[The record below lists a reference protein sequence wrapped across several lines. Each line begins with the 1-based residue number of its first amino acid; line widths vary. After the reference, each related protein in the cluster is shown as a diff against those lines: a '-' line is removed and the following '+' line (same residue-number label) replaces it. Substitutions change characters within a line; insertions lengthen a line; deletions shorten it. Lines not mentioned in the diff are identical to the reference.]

1 MITKKMQLEDLS
13 PGYFFRFDFHFL
25 HMLKFPH
32 LCVVSTNKT
41 NDSETRFI
49 NIKKFYFGFKEVDWP
64 GAVSGEPWRHDCR
77 RHSGVDEEE
86 KGGALRQHCGHGRCI
101 PGRFQHGQ
109 AFARVRKRIFISN
122 FEPNLK
128 TFFSDFVDT
137 RHMTK
142 CMLIMKTEWDCK
154 KIKKQHIFHDF

>member
-25 HMLKFPH
+25 LMLKFPH

-49 NIKKFYFGFKEVDWP
+49 NIKKIYFGLKEVDWP

-77 RHSGVDEEE
+77 
-86 KGGALRQHCGHGRCI
+86 
-101 PGRFQHGQ
+101 
-109 AFARVRKRIFISN
+109 
-122 FEPNLK
+122 
-128 TFFSDFVDT
+128 
-137 RHMTK
+137 
-142 CMLIMKTEWDCK
+142 
-154 KIKKQHIFHDF
+154 